1 MEIEVKYK
9 CKNFE
14 KIIKIVRT
22 MGFKLIKE
30 KHQIDSYFFASKKS
44 KDGTWDYLRIR
55 EENKKYSFD
64 HHRVLNDME
73 AEEREIKIEDKNKLI
88 EIMKF
93 LGHEIICVV
102 DKKRKEYSKNN
113 ITIVFDRIKNL
124 GNFVEVELIGESNN
138 KNREIV
144 LELAKKL
151 GLDKKDR
158 VEGKGYPDLMLEMK

>member
-9 CKNFE
+9 CGNFE
-14 KIIKIVRT
+14 KIIEIVRT
-22 MGFKLIKE
+22 MSFKLVKE

-44 KDGTWDYLRIR
+44 KEGTWDYLRIR
-55 EENKKYSFD
+55 EENKKYSLD

-93 LGHEIICVV
+93 LGHEIICIV

-113 ITIVFDRIKNL
+113 ITIAFDKIKNL
-124 GNFVEVELIGESNN
+124 GSFVEIELIGESNN
-138 KNREIV
+138 KNRKIV
-144 LELAKKL
+144 LDMAKKL
-151 GLDKKDR
+151 SLDKKDR
-158 VEGKGYPDLMLEMK
+158 IKGKAYPDLMFIR